1 MEICRLEH
9 IHKDYRMGEIV
20 TPLKDISL
28 TVNSGD
34 FIAIEGPSGIGK
46 STLLY
51 VMGTLL
57 KSDEGDYFFEGK
69 DVSKLSD
76 REKSVLRAKKI
87 GFLFQD
93 STMLQALTLRENL
106 AFSQSI
112 GEKTDSHRIDALLER
127 FELKDRENFFPFQL
141 SGGQRRRAMAA
152 RALIHKPQLIL
163 ADEPTN
169 DLDEHWAEEIICILK
184 EQAAQGAAVVMVTH
198 NPLFAG
204 QADRR
209 YRLENGLLI
218 NVMDENKEDPKHEN
232 ETV

>member
-1 MEICRLEH
+1 MEICKLEH

-20 TPLKDISL
+20 TPLKDVAL

-34 FIAIEGPSGIGK
+34 FIAVEGPSGIGK

-57 KSDEGDYFFEGK
+57 QSDTGTYTFEGK

-76 REKSVLRAKKI
+76 SEKSALRAKKI

-93 STMLQALTLRENL
+93 STMIQALTLRENL
-106 AFSQSI
+106 LFTQSVC
-112 GEKTDSHRIDALLER
+112 GKKDPKQVSELLYQFGLE
-127 FELKDRENFFPFQL
+127 DRADFFPHQL

-152 RALIHKPQLIL
+152 RALLHDPALIL

-169 DLDEHWAEEIICILK
+169 DLDEHWSNEIIRILK
-184 EQAAQGAAVVMVTH
+184 EQTEKGTAVVMVTH
-198 NPLFAG
+198 NSRWAG
-204 QADRR
+204 QATRR
-209 YRLENGLLI
+209 LRLEEGVLTDI
-218 NVMDENKEDPKHEN
+218 AE
-232 ETV
+232 